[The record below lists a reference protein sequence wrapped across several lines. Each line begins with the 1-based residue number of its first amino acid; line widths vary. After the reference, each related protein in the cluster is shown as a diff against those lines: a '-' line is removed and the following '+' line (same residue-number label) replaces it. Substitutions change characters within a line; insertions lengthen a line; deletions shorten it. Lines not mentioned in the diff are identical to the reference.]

1 MSIYSNISNS
11 SILLFIFSSFFFS
24 KNSSNNSSY
33 LFFIFGRLEQKKF
46 KFFFFFHK
54 MSNLVKAIK
63 NLLNILCKK
72 NRLKK
77 FYSNGYLDLV
87 RGFKNC
93 TR

>member
-11 SILLFIFSSFFFS
+11 SILLFIFSSFLCS

-46 KFFFFFHK
+46 KFFFFHK